1 MARSMLCVVLVAML
15 AMVAAAPD
23 AVSAVKI
30 RVLQLN
36 ICHSGIADCFTGDR
50 VLAKAR
56 SVIAETSPQL
66 VSVNEACSG
75 DVEALRS
82 AMRGAARTL
91 FVAAQHTDGRP
102 VNCRNGQQF
111 GNLIMVSSSL
121 AGTAAESGRFAAQQT
136 NDEARVWACLPGGRV
151 TACTTHLADRHGDV
165 ALAQCREL
173 MARAADYATR
183 GPVVVSGD
191 LNLRYLGNP
200 DVEQCGRPG
209 FFRRGDGNLQHAF
222 VTVNFTV
229 VGDTQLDM
237 AGTTDHPAWLLTLS
251 L

>member
-1 MARSMLCVVLVAML
+1 MARSMLGVVLVAML

-23 AVSAVKI
+23 AVSAVTI

-56 SVIAETSPQL
+56 SVIAETRPQV

-75 DVEALRS
+75 DVEPLRS
-82 AMRGAARTL
+82 AMGPARTL

-102 VNCRNGQQF
+102 VTCRNGQLF
-111 GNLIMVSSSL
+111 GNLIMVAESL
-121 AGTAAESGRFAAQQT
+121 AGQAGESGRFAAQQT
-136 NDEARVWACLPGGRV
+136 NDEARVWACLPGGRL
-151 TACTTHLADRHGDV
+151 TACSTHLADRHEDV
-165 ALAQCREL
+165 ALAQCGEL

-183 GPVVVSGD
+183 GPVVVAGD
-191 LNLRYLGNP
+191 LNLRSP
-200 DVEQCGRPG
+200 DVDRCGRAG

-222 VTVNFTV
+222 ATANFTV
-229 VGDTQLDM
+229 AGDTRLDM